1 MKPVEGSVNPIRPNN
16 PPGDVPPQKRLLS
29 RATPVVR
36 KSNCPDNPPGDVSPQ
51 KRLKSHPIAGLKLQE
66 EKSINKN
73 SQVTSGT
80 TLSDSPCETIFN
92 V

>member
-1 MKPVEGSVNPIRPNN
+1 MKPVEGTVKPIHPNN
-16 PPGDVPPQKRLLS
+16 SPGDVP
-29 RATPVVR
+29 
-36 KSNCPDNPPGDVSPQ
+36 PQ

-66 EKSINKN
+66 EKSINN
-73 SQVTSGT
+73 SSQVTSGT